1 MIRNMITNIKEFVM
15 KYRLSDKYQTYW
27 TGVILHLI
35 WLIFAVSLI
44 FTLNRY
50 QIIYIGLSLF
60 IILSGFISLIQWGR
74 TWIISSNLEMII
86 SKILMMISGIVS
98 ILLRKTNYSDIIFT
112 IFVYVQITEALI
124 GVFDDLRLYD
134 FYEEIIFPISLFV
147 LGIIMVIVALIIS
160 LPILFKVFVIGV
172 SIFLMIISLQW
183 HLILGWYFYDT
194 P

>member
-15 KYRLSDKYQTYW
+15 KYRLSDEYQTYW
-27 TGVILHLI
+27 LGTILHLI
-35 WLIFAVSLI
+35 WLIFAIGLI

-74 TWIISSNLEMII
+74 TWIISSNLEMIV
-86 SKILMMISGIVS
+86 SKILMMIFGIVS

-112 IFVYVQITEALI
+112 IFVYIQITEALI

-134 FYEEIIFPISLFV
+134 FYEEIIFPISLFI
-147 LGIIMVIVALIIS
+147 LGSIMVIVTLIIS
-160 LPILFKVFVIGV
+160 LPILFKILVIGA
-172 SIFLMIISLQW
+172 SIFLMIISFQ
-183 HLILGWYFYDT
+183 
-194 P
+194 